1 MPPNWQTILQN
12 VAYFWRLNPLE
23 LLDYPVT
30 KLMARLNWLVLGAT
44 RINRYQQA
52 KHWNKLFILPQ
63 RAQSLTEKESLFSI
77 SKSFLNFPEIMCL

>member
-30 KLMARLNWLVLGAT
+30 KLMGRLNWLVLGAT

-52 KHWNKLFILPQ
+52 KH
-63 RAQSLTEKESLFSI
+63 
-77 SKSFLNFPEIMCL
+77 